1 MRLIAALAACLSAS
15 VLAQPV
21 DYFPLDTTDV
31 WVYGSI
37 DKRASPP
44 DTFRLDPTRIRDS
57 VVIHDTAYVLVSFPG
72 VPTDTLRKDGEGRV
86 WSRINNADHL
96 LFDVTL
102 QDGDAY
108 TYPFNDYFAPGI
120 LYTVTVTKPFDTV
133 VAAGSF
139 SDAIRFR
146 FVTNEVTDSNL
157 GVILAPDV
165 GVVYG
170 HNGWGSRE
178 LIEGSAPRLVSASED
193 ISEQRLHAFPNPF
206 ASSLTVE
213 LPRGDWQT
221 LELVDALG
229 RRVATLQSG
238 PCARSICRLTWDSA
252 DVPPAVYIVRAM
264 SPARTVHQRVV
275 RTR

>member
-1 MRLIAALAACLSAS
+1 MRLFLLGIALLPTLA
-15 VLAQPV
+15 LAQPV
-21 DYFPLDTTDV
+21 DYFPLETTDV

-37 DKRASPP
+37 DTRSTPP
-44 DTFRLDPTRIRDS
+44 DTFRLDPTRIRGS
-57 VVIHDTAYVLVSFPG
+57 VIIHDTAYVLVSFPG

-102 QDGDAY
+102 QDGDTY

-120 LYTVTVTKPFDTV
+120 LYTVTVTRPMDTV
-133 VAAGSF
+133 VAAGAF

-146 FVTNEVTDSNL
+146 FDTNEVTDSNL

-178 LIEGSAPRLVSASED
+178 LIEGNAPRVVSTPERL
-193 ISEQRLHAFPNPF
+193 EQNTLHAFPNPF
-206 ASSLTVE
+206 SSSLTVE

-229 RRVATLQSG
+229 RHVAAMQTA
-238 PCARSICRLTWDSA
+238 PCSTSSCRLTWDGM
-252 DVPPAVYIVRAM
+252 DVPPGVYTVRAV
-264 SPARTVHQRVV
+264 SPTGTLRQRVV
-275 RTR
+275 RMR